1 MKLNLPL
8 LALALGAFGIGVT
21 EFSPMGMLS
30 VIAGDLDVSIPTAGV
45 LISAY
50 AFGVVI
56 GAPIM
61 TLGFARMSR
70 RNLLLLSMSIFTVG
84 NLISAVADSYSS
96 LLLGRI
102 ITSFNHGAFFGI
114 GAVVA
119 TQLVPPEKQ
128 ASAVAAMFSGLTIAN
143 IGGVPLATYVSEVMG
158 WRTAFMGMT
167 IIGVA
172 TLIALRLS
180 LPRLEADTSGSIK
193 NELKV
198 LTKGSVLFALL
209 LTVVGSSSMFTVF
222 SYISPILLE
231 ETKADALF
239 VSSMLV
245 LYGLGLAAGNWLAGR
260 YADRNLLGTL
270 VISMAATMILLVI
283 FAATMQVIWVM
294 PVLIFLWG
302 ISSFAVVPPLQA
314 LVVSEAKGAPN
325 LASSMNIAAFNLG
338 NASGAALGGSVIYLG
353 WGLPAVALAGA
364 ATSAAGLLLVLLYR
378 KQSKRSKDP
387 TTLSPQS

>member
-1 MKLNLPL
+1 MKLNFPL

-30 VIAGDLDVSIPTAGV
+30 VIASDLDVSIPSAGM

-70 RNLLLLSMSIFTVG
+70 RNLLLLSMAIFTLG
-84 NLISAVADSYSS
+84 NFISAIADNYST
-96 LLLGRI
+96 LLIGRI
-102 ITSFNHGAFFGI
+102 VTSFNHGAFFGI

-119 TQLVPPEKQ
+119 TKLVPPERQ
-128 ASAVAAMFSGLTIAN
+128 AGAVAAVFSGLTIAN
-143 IGGVPLATYVSEVMG
+143 IGGVPLATYVSETIG

-172 TLIALRLS
+172 TLIALRLT
-180 LPRLEADTSGSIK
+180 LPKMEADESGSIR

-198 LTKGSVLFALL
+198 LTKGPVLFALL

-231 ETKADALF
+231 ETKVSTLF
-239 VSSMLV
+239 VTSMLV
-245 LYGLGLAAGNWLAGR
+245 LYGIGLAVGNWLSGR
-260 YADRNLLGTL
+260 FADRNLTGTL
-270 VISMAATMILLVI
+270 IISMAATMGLLTI
-283 FAATMQVIWVM
+283 FAATMQVYWLV
-294 PVLIFLWG
+294 PPLIFLWG

-314 LVVSEAKGAPN
+314 LVVTEASDAPN

-338 NASGAALGGSVIYLG
+338 NAVGAALGGAVIYLG
-353 WGLPAVALAGA
+353 LGLPAVALAGA
-364 ATSAAGLLLVLLYR
+364 ATSAMGLTLVIVYQR
-378 KQSKRSKDP
+378 VHSRASNCD
-387 TTLSPQS
+387 SCDV